1 MSAQAV
7 TGCAIKKGEN
17 DPPIKADSEY
27 PTWLFE
33 LLTPEATVAELER
46 LYCTEGL
53 TLPEVGFAKPAFSSR
68 LACFGYAQCKG
79 AAGEMQSSDTLRAGV
94 GRVCV
99 MHSAS
104 SAFAPTAHLPC
115 PMGSMEAT

>member
-1 MSAQAV
+1 MNGLRARFCALVAQQLRAPLPAGKKGAKDRGPAKIGQMSAQAV

-53 TLPEVGFAKPAFSSR
+53 TLPEMKRLHRYKNKMRIKDNNAARAKS
-68 LACFGYAQCKG
+68 
-79 AAGEMQSSDTLRAGV
+79 
-94 GRVCV
+94 
-99 MHSAS
+99 
-104 SAFAPTAHLPC
+104 
-115 PMGSMEAT
+115 